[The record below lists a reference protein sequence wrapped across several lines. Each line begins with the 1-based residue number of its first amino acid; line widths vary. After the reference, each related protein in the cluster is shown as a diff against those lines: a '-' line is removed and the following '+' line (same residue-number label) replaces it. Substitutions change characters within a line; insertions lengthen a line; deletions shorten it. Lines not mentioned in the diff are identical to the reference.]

1 MQLGFAER
9 VADLRLIEPSVVQDR
24 RLSDG
29 LLGGRQR
36 ARLKVRMNHSLPVC
50 AAALTPRRFGANGDF
65 DRRVRELLPDAAS

>member
-9 VADLRLIEPSVVQDR
+9 VADLRLIEPSAAQDR
-24 RLSDG
+24 RSING

-50 AAALTPRRFGANGDF
+50 AAALTPRRLGANGDF
-65 DRRVRELLPDAAS
+65 GRGVRELLPDAAS